1 MAKKTSLIPINFD
14 IVDKLKFIKR
24 TVGLV
29 YREGYNTP
37 YQLGGIHEIDQATYI
52 KLNDKFFESD
62 YNAYDIK
69 SGDKVY
75 IFPGCKIPMFKIK
88 EYCKSI
94 KATVTNDH
102 TKATVFINT
111 GKSFYTYDDYCEEFP
126 TINYLVGKA
135 VYYVHEHAN
144 NHEIRNQRAKYNERY
159 KTFDFSSTDYHGLSF
174 DKIITLGMYTSDST
188 AIDLNTFYFI
198 TPLFAEILYYSLA
211 NKIPFVSEN
220 SLYKA
225 IPSSNIIDEELYLSL
240 NSILSSN
247 DEENHILA
255 FQTIANCDYSA
266 SIKYLYHLYQ
276 DHGGKLMF
284 PIYKNLKVFNNINN
298 LRKLYDMDSAKFLNY
313 MFENYNDQIDR
324 SQCNRIFQEE
334 AKSIVNGLSS
344 DLVDIIIVP
353 KPKFINLYDPDTSVK
368 FEL

>member
-29 YREGYNTP
+29 HREGYNTP
-37 YQLGGIHEIDQATYI
+37 YQVGGIHEIDQATYT
-52 KLNDKFFESD
+52 KLNDKFFESNYTN
-62 YNAYDIK
+62 YNIK
-69 SGDKVY
+69 AGDKLY

-102 TKATVFINT
+102 TKATVFITT
-111 GKSFYTYDDYCEEFP
+111 GKSFYDYSGYYEEFP
-126 TINYLVGKA
+126 TINYLVAKST
-135 VYYVHEHAN
+135 YSTQEYRN
-144 NHEIRNQRAKYNERY
+144 DHEIRNQRCRYSDQY
-159 KTFDFSSTDYHGLSF
+159 KTFNFSNVDYHGLTF
-174 DKIITLGMYTSDST
+174 DKIITIGDYNDDDSAVQLGS
-188 AIDLNTFYFI
+188 FYFI
-198 TPLFAEILYYSLA
+198 TPLFAEILYYSLS
-211 NKIPFVSEN
+211 NKIPFVSED

-225 IPSSNIIDEELYLSL
+225 IPSSNIIDEELYESL
-240 NSILSSN
+240 NSILSSG

-276 DHGGKLMF
+276 DHSSKLMY
-284 PIYKNLKVFNNINN
+284 PVYKNLKVFNNINN
-298 LRKLYDMDSAKFLNY
+298 LRKLYDMDSAQFLNY
-313 MFENYNDQIDR
+313 MFENYNDQVDR
-324 SQCNRIFQEE
+324 SQCNKIFQEE
-334 AKSIVNGLSS
+334 AKSIVDGLSS

-353 KPKFINLYDPDTSVK
+353 KPKFINLYAPDTSVK